1 MFATNTNAAMK
12 QLLFFFLLTISAFAQ
27 KENISV
33 VSAERLNVV
42 YRGVPNPIKIAVHGA
57 KSFTAI
63 AEGYKF
69 EKKDSL
75 GNYIFY
81 PGSGQEAKIH
91 IKAQMQD
98 GSILYEEKV
107 FRIFGLS
114 APSATINGEEGFIQ
128 LTKQQLID
136 TEVQFEMK
144 DFLFDIDFNV
154 YSFTLYLPKG
164 KHLKIE
170 GNKLNEEAI
179 KEVRKLKNK
188 QQVIIN
194 NVRYIK
200 NPDPTVDYKPVA
212 PIIVEIKNK

>member
-12 QLLFFFLLTISAFAQ
+12 QFLLFFLISLSAFAQ
-27 KENISV
+27 KENVSV

-42 YRGVPNPIKIAVHGA
+42 YRGISNPIKIAVPEA
-57 KSFTAI
+57 KSFTATGPGLV
-63 AEGYKF
+63 A
-69 EKKDSL
+69 DSL
-75 GNYIFY
+75 HIGYY
-81 PGSGQEAKIH
+81 KLSAGAGKEVKIQ
-91 IKAQMQD
+91 IEAQMQD
-98 GSILYEEKV
+98 GSVLREEKV

-128 LTKQQLID
+128 LTKQQFID
-136 TEVQFEMK
+136 AEVQFEMK

-200 NPDPTVDYKPVA
+200 NPDPTVNYKPVA